1 MAAAAEGE
9 RPAGLN
15 QAWSFPGRGMERKEA
30 RILAMDVSHLSCHQ
44 MIHLRPCLQ
53 ESREK
58 RKELHTYRGSQPFF
72 LQGWGV
78 YPTQPHPRP
87 TSSQTKLW
95 PWAPTHAAIIP
106 LPGAVAKMDV
116 THRPK
121 PTITQSWRL
130 VSTES
135 PNDISQ
141 TVNPPAPSSV
151 IFHTHQRDH
160 FTPSSLP
167 RSTPPPPTT
176 NLPGLDLGGLFFD
189 VQGSAEGLWICSGVH
204 GSFAGELGP
213 QTPDRLCTDRVPPPL
228 WSIPRAYWL
237 HHAEVTWA
245 HCLEHREGCTGP
257 LGGLWILII
266 FKNCQCV
273 CQWRK
278 GGGEVD

>member
-1 MAAAAEGE
+1 MTEEGAGGLTVWLMSFGLSVETNLHDCVIVGFGRWVTSILAAAAEGE

-106 LPGAVAKMDV
+106 LPGAVGLPSCQAS
-116 THRPK
+116 HA
-121 PTITQSWRL
+121 
-130 VSTES
+130 
-135 PNDISQ
+135 
-141 TVNPPAPSSV
+141 TVAGK
-151 IFHTHQRDH
+151 H
-160 FTPSSLP
+160 FLK
-167 RSTPPPPTT
+167 
-176 NLPGLDLGGLFFD
+176 
-189 VQGSAEGLWICSGVH
+189 A
-204 GSFAGELGP
+204 
-213 QTPDRLCTDRVPPPL
+213 
-228 WSIPRAYWL
+228 
-237 HHAEVTWA
+237 
-245 HCLEHREGCTGP
+245 
-257 LGGLWILII
+257 
-266 FKNCQCV
+266 
-273 CQWRK
+273 
-278 GGGEVD
+278 